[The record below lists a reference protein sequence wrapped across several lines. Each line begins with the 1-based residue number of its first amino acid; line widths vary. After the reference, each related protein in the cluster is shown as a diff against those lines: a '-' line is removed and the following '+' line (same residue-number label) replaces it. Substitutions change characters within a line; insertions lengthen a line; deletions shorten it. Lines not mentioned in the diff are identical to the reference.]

1 VHSMGEADRSP
12 VRFFTAGC
20 SLLRRKPRGKG
31 LGAGQLAGVVG
42 EASGGQLGHH
52 GRGWRTQGTRRSS
65 AGGTTTHSLLP
76 MWLDAARGQVT
87 HWSLDFSPCDV
98 ARWERWRSPL
108 QRVTNLAWGSSSTRV
123 VSCVRRRPVA
133 ARLPAH
139 GSGHGVAGKVLRRGT
154 TAKPRRGGS
163 LRYAQRGLCVVGQLL
178 LGLKERQL
186 PKPWT
191 HLAEEEMDLSSYR
204 REGIEMT
211 CGIHNAVLQAAD
223 RRGYD
228 QGWLGTAHIGAGWP
242 SRPSRLPGLV
252 PSGIKN
258 VSFLFFYMHRYIIIY
273 I

>member
-1 VHSMGEADRSP
+1 MHSMGEADRSP

-123 VSCVRRRPVA
+123 FNDARRTGA
-133 ARLPAH
+133 AKQRGGLLRSTTPDR
-139 GSGHGVAGKVLRRGT
+139 GVAPCARQWAWRGWQGASARHYGEAPTRRVATVCATWIVCSGAVAT
-154 TAKPRRGGS
+154 RLEGASVTEAMDASSGGGNGS
-163 LRYAQRGLCVVGQLL
+163 EQL
-178 LGLKERQL
+178 
-186 PKPWT
+186 
-191 HLAEEEMDLSSYR
+191 
-204 REGIEMT
+204 
-211 CGIHNAVLQAAD
+211 
-223 RRGYD
+223 
-228 QGWLGTAHIGAGWP
+228 
-242 SRPSRLPGLV
+242 
-252 PSGIKN
+252 
-258 VSFLFFYMHRYIIIY
+258 
-273 I
+273 